1 MDFIAL
7 VLQLVLDTSASW
19 VRMFIALGIS
29 VLISIVVGI
38 YAAVSPKAEKIILPV
53 VDILQTIPILAFFPF
68 ALFVFV
74 VILPGYIGIN
84 AAVIFLI
91 ITSMVWN
98 IIFGVYESIKTI
110 PREFLEVSDLYD
122 FDRFERLKKIYIPAA
137 MPRIVEQSILSWS
150 IGLFYL
156 VTSEIFSVG
165 ASNEQVKYG
174 IGVAFASLAYQ
185 GAIPYLIGIAVFV
198 VFVIATRFLFFRPL
212 EEYSTRHIR
221 SQQKVQQG
229 NAPRYERAL
238 LGWVSR
244 RISSAP
250 MIIKS
255 NRIVKGRKHISR
267 VPVVEERRD
276 LKILG
281 YAVVVLL
288 VAGALYT
295 FASNPVL
302 LGYESQVLPAL
313 AASFARVWLA
323 FAIMLAISVPLCV
336 YLIFMSKYGRKYML
350 LFQIAASI
358 PATILLPAIAVT
370 IKQGELV
377 ALVVFILSGIW
388 YLIFSIMASVR
399 TMPQNVF
406 EVSRI
411 FGVKGTNAW
420 KNIYLKA
427 ILPGLVTGALTGIA
441 AEWNASI
448 VAEYFTTS
456 GVTGTTNVVSSV
468 GVGIG
473 KLLDLSLAPGG
484 QGIGLMM
491 VALLNLVVMILL
503 VNTFVWKK
511 LYNKVTKVYA
521 G

>member
-1 MDFIAL
+1 MDFFAL
-7 VLQLVLDTSASW
+7 VLQLVLDTAASW
-19 VRMFIALGIS
+19 VRMLIALGIS
-29 VLISIVVGI
+29 VLISIAVGI
-38 YAAVSPKAEKIILPV
+38 YAAVSPKAEKVILPV

-68 ALFVFV
+68 ALYIFV
-74 VILPGYIGIN
+74 VFLPGYVGIN

-137 MPRIVEQSILSWS
+137 LPRIVEQSILSWS

-165 ASNEQVKYG
+165 ASNEHVKYG

-185 GAIPYLIGIAVFV
+185 GAMPYLTGIAVFV
-198 VFVIATRFLFFRPL
+198 MFVVATRFLFFRPL
-212 EEYSTRHIR
+212 EEYSTRYIR
-221 SQQKVQQG
+221 SQQKVQQT
-229 NAPRYERAL
+229 NAPRYERVL

-244 RISSAP
+244 RMSNAP

-267 VPVVEERRD
+267 VPVVEERQD

-281 YAVVVLL
+281 YTLVALL
-288 VAGALYT
+288 VAGVVYALAT
-295 FASNPVL
+295 SPVL
-302 LGYESQVLPAL
+302 LGYEAEVLPAL
-313 AASFARVWLA
+313 AASFVRVWLA
-323 FAIMLAISVPLCV
+323 FAVMLVVSVPLCV
-336 YLIFMSKYGRKYML
+336 YLIFMSKRGREYML

-370 IKQGELV
+370 LKQGDLV

-388 YLIFSIMASVR
+388 YLIFSMMASVR
-399 TMPQNVF
+399 TMPQNIF
-406 EVSRI
+406 EVRQI

-420 KNIYLKA
+420 KNIYVKA

-456 GVTGTTNVVSSV
+456 GITGTTNVVSSV

-503 VNTFVWKK
+503 VNTFVWKR